1 MKTVFRSACILL
13 GVVAALGGVRNNKEK
28 STAAT
33 APAPPA
39 KVPAVAAPAAVT
51 AYGAGVAADKGAMPF
66 AKLLSEAS
74 KHADKTVVVEG
85 TVAAV
90 CKVKGCWMTLKHED
104 KEMRVRFKDYAFFVP
119 KDCEGKTAR
128 IEGVF
133 AIEMVPVDEA
143 RHYLEDEGK
152 HEEAKKITEPV
163 ESYTFMASGVTLR

>member
-1 MKTVFRSACILL
+1 MKSVFQASCVVL
-13 GVVAALGGVRNNKEK
+13 GIAAAFGGTPKKEK
-28 STAAT
+28 TTAAT
-33 APAPPA
+33 APAPAA
-39 KVPAVAAPAAVT
+39 KVPVVAAPATAT
-51 AYGAGVAADKGAMPF
+51 AYGAGVAADKEAMPF
-66 AKLLSEAS
+66 AKLLDEAS
-74 KHADKTVVVEG
+74 KHSDKTIVVEG

-90 CKVKGCWMTLKHED
+90 CKNKGCWMTLQHEG

-133 AIEMVPVDEA
+133 AIQMVPVDEA

>member
-1 MKTVFRSACILL
+1 MKTGFKFVCIALA
-13 GVVAALGGVRNNKEK
+13 VAAAFGGTRSKDK

-33 APAPPA
+33 APAAPA
-39 KVPAVAAPAAVT
+39 KVPVTAAPATVT
-51 AYGAGVAADKGAMPF
+51 AYGAGVAADKEAMPF
-66 AKLLSEAS
+66 AKLLGEAS
-74 KHADKTVVVEG
+74 KLDGKTVVVEG
-85 TVAAV
+85 SVAAV
-90 CKVKGCWMTLKHED
+90 CKNKGCWMTLQHEG

-128 IEGVF
+128 VEGVF
-133 AIEMVPVDEA
+133 AIEMVSVADA